1 MNRHVR
7 HFIYAIRDL
16 TPRKIIRELANN
28 KKKIA
33 TGVGIAAIAIS
44 CGVIVYKT
52 TPLNRV
58 VENKVVPNAA
68 YRSDIDPRPIG
79 RAAYVSE
86 TAFQNSVLPYDC
98 YNIPFKKTD
107 GYVTNIQTLKD
118 MKRSGEDY
126 NTYLKRAKKFV
137 SVQFNNS
144 YRDILKG
151 QDKFVNSVTALY
163 GANGSSMADTDSGKE
178 MTSKKM
184 AEDLMQWYVDNKA
197 ELRSTFTTGQS
208 MIYRD
213 GINDWVRG
221 VWTVTP
227 NCSQTACDKFNEMY
241 GTNLK
246 KGEKQYYVIEV
257 CMYMQNPDDI
267 IGYTFFKQI
276 TGK

>member
-16 TPRKIIRELANN
+16 TPRKIIRGLANN

-86 TAFQNSVLPYDC
+86 TAFQNSILPFDC
-98 YNIPFKKTD
+98 YNIPFQKTE

-144 YRDILKG
+144 YRDILKD
-151 QDKFVNSVTALY
+151 QDKFINSVTSLY
-163 GANGSSMADTDSGKE
+163 GANGSSMADAESGEE
-178 MTSKKM
+178 MTSKKV
-184 AEDLMQWYVDNKA
+184 A
-197 ELRSTFTTGQS
+197 
-208 MIYRD
+208 
-213 GINDWVRG
+213 
-221 VWTVTP
+221 
-227 NCSQTACDKFNEMY
+227 
-241 GTNLK
+241 
-246 KGEKQYYVIEV
+246 
-257 CMYMQNPDDI
+257 
-267 IGYTFFKQI
+267 
-276 TGK
+276 